1 MAEDKQEK
9 RASAL
14 AKKRPLFQ
22 TKKDVIKFVRGILEL
37 VSIIVIA
44 YVAIHSLFVMK
55 SYQHYDENDPKI
67 MSTRKSDHGFVAL
80 SYFGVDRQGTDSLIA
95 IKRLDEE
102 LSDLKRLGYVT
113 VSQKDLEDYYYHDK
127 PLPKKAVFIMF
138 EDGRKDT
145 LLFTEKLLEKMNYQ
159 ASILTYGEK
168 FKNNDQKFV
177 SPKDLQNLQK
187 QGFWELGTNGY
198 RLSYINAYDRYGR
211 FLGELDSREF
221 VEVNQFI
228 GRNYNHYLM
237 DYIRDKNHI
246 PVESTREMDKRLSK
260 DYQLMKQVYGQR
272 VGQLPDLYCLM
283 HSNTS
288 RYGNNANVSAVNA
301 RNLEGMFKLNVN
313 REGYSWNSR
322 KSSPYDL
329 TRLEPQAWW
338 YRNHLLMRIRD
349 DLPKKDKGNIKF
361 VKGNKRK
368 FNQWKL
374 VKGAAEFKNDL
385 VAVTS
390 ESESNG
396 LIALKNK
403 QFRDCHLQ
411 CELLG
416 NKIGQ
421 QTIYLRTQGTAT
433 KKKDYT
439 DYLAVSVENNV
450 LYVRQKTA
458 GHVRTLVKQDMFKLH
473 DDHPVSIP
481 QDKQAALTAELKVR
495 AKFAR
500 NNTTAGLYRLKAA
513 KAARKKPKTVKQG
526 AKEYVPTIQIQD
538 PGDVKLDLTVAGD
551 RLDLKVDGIRVAK
564 QVKLAGQPAGG
575 LALESIFGGFG
586 ASQRN
591 IADDVYDGVFKN
603 LVVTSP
609 DDQRTYYDER
619 LHGWDLFKDKWSK
632 FWNAVINWFIVNL

>member
-1 MAEDKQEK
+1 
-9 RASAL
+9 
-14 AKKRPLFQ
+14 
-22 TKKDVIKFVRGILEL
+22 
-37 VSIIVIA
+37 
-44 YVAIHSLFVMK
+44 
-55 SYQHYDENDPKI
+55 
-67 MSTRKSDHGFVAL
+67 
-80 SYFGVDRQGTDSLIA
+80 
-95 IKRLDEE
+95 
-102 LSDLKRLGYVT
+102 
-113 VSQKDLEDYYYHDK
+113 
-127 PLPKKAVFIMF
+127 
-138 EDGRKDT
+138 
-145 LLFTEKLLEKMNYQ
+145 
-159 ASILTYGEK
+159 
-168 FKNNDQKFV
+168 
-177 SPKDLQNLQK
+177 
-187 QGFWELGTNGY
+187 
-198 RLSYINAYDRYGR
+198 
-211 FLGELDSREF
+211 
-221 VEVNQFI
+221 
-228 GRNYNHYLM
+228 M

-260 DYQLMKQVYGQR
+260 DYQLMKQVYGQ
-272 VGQLPDLYCLM
+272 LPDLYCLM

-288 RYGNNANVSAVNA
+288 HYGNNANVSAVNA

-329 TRLEPQAWW
+329 TRLEPQVWW

-439 DYLAVSVENNV
+439 DYLAVSAENNV

-481 QDKQAALTAELKVR
+481 QA
-495 AKFAR
+495 
-500 NNTTAGLYRLKAA
+500 
-513 KAARKKPKTVKQG
+513 KQG

-538 PGDVKLDLTVAGD
+538 PGDVKLELT
-551 RLDLKVDGIRVAK
+551 VAK

-609 DDQRTYYDER
+609 DDQRTYYDECLR
-619 LHGWDLFKDKWSK
+619 GWDLFKDKWNN